1 MIKIDLK
8 DKKLLYELDLNSRL
22 SIPQLS
28 KKVGL
33 HKNVVRY
40 RIRRL
45 EKLGVIKN
53 YYTVIDSYKLGFRCL
68 KFLTTYQNATSTIKK
83 EIIDHFTSNKMTWLV
98 SSIEGEFDLDVI
110 FWIKDMNQFYSFWA
124 KTLSKYGQYLKEQI
138 LFYQIQA
145 TSYRPSYLLFNE
157 KRPVNE
163 KYEITGQAS
172 TIIIDD
178 LDYSLL
184 KLIASNARIPIVT
197 LAENLNVT
205 SNIVRYRLKKL
216 FKSDIIQGF
225 RVDIDFSKIG
235 FLSTKVDL
243 FLNKYGERDK
253 VIKYLKDKPFVVCV
267 MISVGYSHIEL
278 ELNVESMKQH
288 YRIMGDLI
296 DKFSGIINNYKFF
309 RVLEN
314 YKLCWMPEEQ

>member
-1 MIKIDLK
+1 MIKIDTK

-40 RIRRL
+40 RMRRL

-68 KFLTTYQNATSTIKK
+68 KFLASYQNANSSIKK
-83 EIIDHFTSNKMTWLV
+83 EIINHFTSSNMTWVVL
-98 SSIEGEFDLDVI
+98 SIDGEFDLDVI
-110 FWIKDMNQFYSFWA
+110 FWIKDMNQFFSFWT
-124 KTLSKYGQYLKEQI
+124 KTLSMYGQYFKDPV

-145 TSYRPSYLLFNE
+145 TSYRPSYLLFHK

-172 TIIIDD
+172 ALHIDD
-178 LDYSLL
+178 LDNHLL
-184 KLIASNARIPIVT
+184 QLIASNARIPIIT
-197 LAENLNVT
+197 LAQHLDVT
-205 SNIVRYRLKKL
+205 SNIVRYRLRKL

-225 RVDIDFSKIG
+225 RTDIDISKIG
-235 FLSTKVDL
+235 FLSIKVDL
-243 FLNKYGERDK
+243 FLNKYSERTK
-253 VIKYLKDKPFVVCV
+253 VIQYLKDNPFVVCI
-267 MISVGYSHIEL
+267 MISVGYSHIEI
-278 ELNVESMKQH
+278 ELNVESMTQF
-288 YRIMGDLI
+288 YRIMEDLI
-296 DKFSGIINNYKFF
+296 DKYSGIINNYKFF
-309 RVLEN
+309 SVLEN
-314 YKLCWMPEEQ
+314 YKLCWMPERH